1 MSLHEFQQSK
11 RIKTPL
17 GMGYVWFVET
27 EHDDNWYT
35 VVLDNGAIVTF
46 NQSRIRVA
54 RSYTLKRGIND
65 EEMKEIIK

>member
-1 MSLHEFQQSK
+1 MSFYEFQQSK

-27 EHDDNWYT
+27 EHDDTWYT